1 MTKQKRN
8 NNFINFIYYSSIII
22 VFTIILILFLSIKNQ
37 CIKTRNEIISLNK
50 SLIKQTGAVKDLQSK
65 QEYHLSEKHIS
76 QMIRNKM
83 KVTTPEPIIIIV
95 PEEMA
100 VNE

>member
-1 MTKQKRN
+1 MLTRHVLSLEAV
-8 NNFINFIYYSSIII
+8 FIRTAQPNRRQLLMNRLNDY
-22 VFTIILILFLSIKNQ
+22 LI
-37 CIKTRNEIISLNK
+37 K
-50 SLIKQTGAVKDLQSK
+50 SLIKQTGVIKDLQSK

-83 KVTTPEPIIIIV
+83 EVTTPQPIIIIV